1 MFRFILEIILILGEK
16 CLKSSIQFHFNLF
29 FYFFIL
35 RVKPA
40 KEIVSTNI
48 AEMSARNTDIDL
60 DMDGIPLSSKVK
72 LLTQELELANRRAAE
87 SEFRMKEAI
96 QRADFEK
103 QRSYAL
109 DLGIQMRED
118 RFLLFLVSIYTYPP
132 RNPTK
137 A

>member
-1 MFRFILEIILILGEK
+1 MNFPHHFSESQDDWVSPRVQYSRRFEESKLDSQE
-16 CLKSSIQFHFNLF
+16 
-29 FYFFIL
+29 
-35 RVKPA
+35 
-40 KEIVSTNI
+40 EIVSTNI